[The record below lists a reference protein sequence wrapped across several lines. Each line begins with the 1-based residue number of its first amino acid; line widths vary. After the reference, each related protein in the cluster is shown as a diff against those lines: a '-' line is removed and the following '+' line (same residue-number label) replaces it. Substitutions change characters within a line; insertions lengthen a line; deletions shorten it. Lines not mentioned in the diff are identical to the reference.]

1 MNNFEYE
8 TLPLEMIFFFFLVSN
23 FKGRGSGIYEEYYS
37 EGLA

>member
-8 TLPLEMIFFFFLVSN
+8 TLPLEMIFFFLVSN